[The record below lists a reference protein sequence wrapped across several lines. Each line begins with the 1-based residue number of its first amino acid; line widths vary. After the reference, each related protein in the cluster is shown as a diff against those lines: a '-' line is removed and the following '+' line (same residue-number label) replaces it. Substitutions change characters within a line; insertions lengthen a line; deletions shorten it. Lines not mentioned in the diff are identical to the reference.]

1 MKQLLSK
8 NNLVVKETRTK
19 GGLLTKLLVYQ
30 NNAMIKIEPNFTLR
44 GTAFPCED
52 KELCQ
57 KAQDTFFKYVR
68 TKTLS
73 KADVYGGKIC
83 AALDRHHPRDLFDVK
98 LLVEQGG
105 VNDEI
110 RHAFVVYLASSNR
123 PMHELLSPQ
132 PINEVFKR
140 EFETLFNKQF
150 AGMTDLPVTHTE
162 LLPILHQLAVQLIN
176 DLSNKERQFLL
187 SVKSGEPEWS
197 LMSLSGIDQLPGIQ
211 WKLQNINKLE
221 KQKKQELLD
230 KLKTAMQM

>member
-8 NNLVVKETRTK
+8 KNLIIQEVRTK
-19 GGLLTKLLVYQ
+19 SGVLAKLLVYQ
-30 NNAMIKIEPNFTLR
+30 NNAVIKIEPNFTLR
-44 GTAFPCED
+44 STVFPCED

-98 LLVEQGG
+98 LLIEHGG
-105 VNDEI
+105 INDEI
-110 RHAFVVYLASSNR
+110 RQAFVVYLASTNR
-123 PMHELLSPQ
+123 PIHELLSPQ
-132 PINEVFKR
+132 PTNDVFKR

-162 LLPILHQLAVQLIN
+162 LLPIQRELAIQLIN
-176 DLSNKERQFLL
+176 DFSDKERQFLL

-197 LMSLSGIDQLPGIQ
+197 LMPLSGIDQLPGIQ

-230 KLKTAMQM
+230 KLKAALQI